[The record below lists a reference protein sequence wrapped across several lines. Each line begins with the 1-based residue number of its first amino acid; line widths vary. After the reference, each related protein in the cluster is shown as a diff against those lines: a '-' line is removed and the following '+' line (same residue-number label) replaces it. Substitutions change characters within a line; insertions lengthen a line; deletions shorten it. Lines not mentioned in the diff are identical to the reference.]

1 MVLYQINNYSRF
13 QHLFTMKLFYRSLL
27 LFFFSLCFYSCEF
40 GKDDAHDH
48 DHEHFDSI
56 TLENCYGSIDADAP
70 DFYKNYFNC
79 VDVSVSGGAVSL
91 STKGLPPYESM
102 YYSEGS
108 GNHIDFVSQGDGYYL
123 NPNTIAEQS
132 YYMSIPDAPVSL
144 GLTINSSLVDG
155 VIGTSNNE
163 YDMNAQGI
171 AINGVIIFNPLAGP
185 GDDIEDEK
193 YSFDPYNGHP
203 EMTGTYHYHTTSKG
217 PLESLVSDGFI
228 ETAVVGSAEIEL
240 YGMMCDGTLVL
251 GCTELD
257 GSEPSSSDFDAQ
269 NGHVHDITDG
279 TNVFF
284 SNRYHTHIC
293 TDTYTTHRFTPEI
306 QYYEGCN

>member
-1 MVLYQINNYSRF
+1 L
-13 QHLFTMKLFYRSLL
+13 KLFYRNLL
-27 LFFFSLCFYSCEF
+27 LFFFSLCFFSCGAYE
-40 GKDDAHDH
+40 DDDH

-56 TLENCYGSIDADAP
+56 TLENCYGSVDADAP

-79 VDVSVSGGAVSL
+79 VDVSGSGGAVSL

-108 GNHIDFVSQGDGYYL
+108 ENHIDFVSQGDGYYL

-132 YYMSIPDAPVSL
+132 YSMSIPEAPVSR

-203 EMTGTYHYHTTSKG
+203 EMTGAYHYHTTSKG
-217 PLESLVSDGFI
+217 PLESLEFDGFI
-228 ETAVVGSAEIEL
+228 ETVVVGSAEIEL
-240 YGMMCDGTLVL
+240 YGMMCDGTLIL

-257 GSEPSSSDFDAQ
+257 GSEPSNSDFDAQ

-293 TDTYTTHRFTPEI
+293 TDTYTAHKFTPEI
-306 QYYEGCN
+306 QYYDGCNQPVT

>member
-1 MVLYQINNYSRF
+1 
-13 QHLFTMKLFYRSLL
+13 MKLLGKNL
-27 LFFFSLCFYSCEF
+27 LFFFLLCFLSCEF
-40 GKDDAHDH
+40 DKDD
-48 DHEHFDSI
+48 DHEHIELI
-56 TLENCYGSIDADAP
+56 TLENCDGSIDDNAP

-79 VDVSVSGGAVSL
+79 VDVTVSSAQGGAVIL

-102 YYSEGS
+102 YYSHEYE
-108 GNHIDFVSQGDGYYL
+108 NHTDFVSQGDGYYI
-123 NPNTIAEQS
+123 NPNTISEQS
-132 YYMSIPDAPVSL
+132 YSMSIQEAPVSRN
-144 GLTINSSLVDG
+144 LTINSSLVDG

-163 YDMNAQGI
+163 YDMSSQGI
-171 AINGVIIFNPLAGP
+171 ALNGVILFNPLAGP

-203 EMTGTYHYHTTSKG
+203 EMTGIYHYHTTSKG
-217 PLESLVSDGFI
+217 PLEALEFNGFI
-228 ETAVVGSAEIEL
+228 QTATVGSTEIEL
-240 YGMMCDGTLVL
+240 YGMMCDGTLIL

-257 GSEPSSSDFDAQ
+257 GSGPSNSDFDAQ

-293 TDTYTTHRFTPEI
+293 TDTYTDHKFTPEI
-306 QYYEGCN
+306 QYYDGCN

>member
-1 MVLYQINNYSRF
+1 
-13 QHLFTMKLFYRSLL
+13 MKSFYRNTLL
-27 LFFFSLCFYSCEF
+27 MFLSLCFFNCAITSDEP
-40 GKDDAHDH
+40 DEVDL
-48 DHEHFDSI
+48 I
-56 TLENCYGSIDADAP
+56 TLENCDGTVDADVP

-79 VDVSVSGGAVSL
+79 VDVSVSSGQGGVVTL

-102 YYSEGS
+102 YYSDEYANS
-108 GNHIDFVSQGDGYYL
+108 IDFVSQGDGYYI

-132 YYMSIPDAPVSL
+132 YSISIPESPVSR

-163 YDMNAQGI
+163 YGMNVQGI
-171 AINGVIIFNPLAGP
+171 AINGVTIFNPLAGP

-203 EMTGTYHYHTTSKG
+203 EMTGAYHYHTTSKG
-217 PLESLVSDGFI
+217 PLESLEFDGFI
-228 ETAVVGSAEIEL
+228 ETAIVGSAEIEL
-240 YGMMCDGTLVL
+240 YGIMCDGTLIL

-293 TDTYTTHRFTPEI
+293 TDTYTGHKFTPEI
-306 QYYEGCN
+306 QYYDECN

>member
-1 MVLYQINNYSRF
+1 
-13 QHLFTMKLFYRSLL
+13 MKLFYRSLL
-27 LFFFSLCFYSCEF
+27 LFFFSLCFFSCGAYE
-40 GKDDAHDH
+40 DDDH
-48 DHEHFDSI
+48 EHEHFDSI
-56 TLENCYGSIDADAP
+56 TLENCDGSVDADAP

-79 VDVSVSGGAVSL
+79 VDVVSGSGGAVSL

-108 GNHIDFVSQGDGYYL
+108 ENYIDFVSQGDGYYL

-132 YYMSIPDAPVSL
+132 YSMSIPEAPVSR

-203 EMTGTYHYHTTSKG
+203 EMTGAYHYHTTSKG
-217 PLESLVSDGFI
+217 PLESLEFDGFI

-240 YGMMCDGTLVL
+240 YGMMCDGTLIL

-257 GSEPSSSDFDAQ
+257 GSEPSNSDFDAQ

-279 TNVFF
+279 TSVFF

-293 TDTYTTHRFTPEI
+293 TDTYTGHKFTPEI